1 MAPIVARII
10 STPVALL
17 LHVAAGLL
25 VIGVARSEF
34 GTPPGTEFPYGTLL
48 LLTLVPLLVS
58 VWWPGAT
65 FWRRI
70 SAWAAGTAAT
80 VASFIAVRFLALEAV
95 LWITLFT
102 DPDGSFLWNV
112 WPLLVV
118 PPVTLLFGILAAWT
132 VLRSGRRTTSS
143 RSPA

>member
-80 VASFIAVRFLALEAV
+80 VASFMALRSVA
-95 LWITLFT
+95 LKAFAWDALFG
-102 DPDGSFLWNV
+102 DPHNLGAV
-112 WPLLVV
+112 WPLAGAVV
-118 PPVTLLFGILAAWT
+118 VTLLFGILAAWT

>member
-65 FWRRI
+65 
-70 SAWAAGTAAT
+70 
-80 VASFIAVRFLALEAV
+80 L
-95 LWITLFT
+95 
-102 DPDGSFLWNV
+102 
-112 WPLLVV
+112 
-118 PPVTLLFGILAAWT
+118 
-132 VLRSGRRTTSS
+132 
-143 RSPA
+143 